1 MNEQFFYENIFLN
14 VLSTG
19 LYFKSCH
26 KFLLLLLFYRYNETD
41 TNHST
46 LKMRMKIILLP
57 IRSIMSINL
66 FFTFPVYLVGK
77 YLFKNSRKK
86 NLFDFI
92 SRLCLLN
99 ISQYIIN
106 SIRSNAIN
114 F

>member
-1 MNEQFFYENIFLN
+1 MYSQPAYISNLVINFYYYY
-14 VLSTG
+14 
-19 LYFKSCH
+19 YFIGK
-26 KFLLLLLFYRYNETD
+26 YNETD